1 MHNNSLSSQQRLI
14 ILLCIIISVAFCTFF
29 QLNQLPHYDQ
39 GQMFE
44 RGIVAVFDNIYIP
57 HGNEASTTSNV
68 PGSLSSFIIGF
79 PLKIYFSLW
88 SPMILLTII
97 KIISGLLF
105 LNAVSKLYSPR
116 TVTYAAAIFFL
127 NPWFLFESISY
138 NPSYL
143 CLGATLVLNALVHLR
158 CDLGRGQSSLSY
170 KKRFFFSALAVLGIG
185 WSLQFHFSWPV
196 LLALCGLLW
205 LRRSIKVSY
214 LGLIFG
220 VIIVLVSLIP
230 YFQEVLEVGFV
241 NTSPAAYKNERY
253 LGYGLV
259 HVYPLL
265 KAVLYW
271 IRLGS
276 LSLTHNAL
284 LQDPQGLL
292 AVGYNI
298 VVNILGGIT
307 ALAVAYFNYK
317 VLYKFRGESRE
328 QNFGRELSLCGLGAT
343 LIAAGAATLVLNYW
357 QIIIMFVFC
366 LIPVLEIIERTPYI
380 RKAFIVLAVALALVI
395 DVQASLSSEKYRYD
409 APSLEKQLIDYCAT
423 KYGVEQCTLKAQ
435 H

>member
-1 MHNNSLSSQQRLI
+1 
-14 ILLCIIISVAFCTFF
+14 
-29 QLNQLPHYDQ
+29 
-39 GQMFE
+39 MFE

-220 VIIVLVSLIP
+220 VVIVLVSLIP

-298 VVNILGGIT
+298 VVNVLGGIT

>member
-220 VIIVLVSLIP
+220 VVIVLVSLIP

-298 VVNILGGIT
+298 VVNVLGGIT

>member
-44 RGIVAVFDNIYIP
+44 RGIVAVFDNVYIP

-97 KIISGLLF
+97 KVISGLLF
-105 LNAVSKLYSPR
+105 INAVSKLYSPR

-253 LGYGLV
+253 IGYGLV

-298 VVNILGGIT
+298 VVNVLGGIT